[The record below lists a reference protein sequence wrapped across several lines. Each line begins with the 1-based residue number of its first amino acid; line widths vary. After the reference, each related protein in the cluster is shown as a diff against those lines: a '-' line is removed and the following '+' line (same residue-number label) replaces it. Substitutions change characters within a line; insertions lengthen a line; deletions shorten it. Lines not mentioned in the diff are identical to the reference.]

1 MTRDGRSVLSVKDE
15 SKSVSNVRKIVKE
28 THVFEADSRV
38 GIDSA
43 RSVLKGSGHALSN
56 TRCQAETER

>member
-1 MTRDGRSVLSVKDE
+1 VE
-15 SKSVSNVRKIVKE
+15 KIVKE

-43 RSVLKGSGHALSN
+43 RSLLKGSGHALSN
-56 TRCQAETER
+56 LECQAETETW